1 MTIKAQRGG
10 GMRGR
15 RVLKLKINFEKN
27 PEFLSKFVKS
37 ASQQTRNYRFPL
49 SGQIKFIQVKCMH
62 SDNVP

>member
-10 GMRGR
+10 GDEREKGP
-15 RVLKLKINFEKN
+15 KIENFEKN